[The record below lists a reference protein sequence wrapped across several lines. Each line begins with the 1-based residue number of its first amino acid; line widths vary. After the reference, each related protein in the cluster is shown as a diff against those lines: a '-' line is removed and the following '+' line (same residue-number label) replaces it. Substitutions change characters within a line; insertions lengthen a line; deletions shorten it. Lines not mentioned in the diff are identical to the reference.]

1 MSNTLSPEALALAS
15 AAVVAKYTAKAWH
28 AVPQGTTDRVQSSSA
43 HKKLLAFVPQY
54 EDATFVWINAHPTW
68 TAKKPIY
75 VWMEDE
81 PGSDRKAGHVE
92 SIPKGWSGSRVANA
106 PRIVF
111 IITGSVTQNI
121 ATARRWLGTKSL
133 RGHWLSGQHHQAAA
147 AHMEFMAQYLN
158 QSLGKDEALI
168 KAVVE
173 HSASVGCC
181 LTYQEAHFVGDFA
194 VGHLFN
200 DGAVTPLWC
209 DARAEAQGATKQDD
223 GTWV

>member
-1 MSNTLSPEALALAS
+1 MSNTFSPEALAS
-15 AAVVAKYTAKAWH
+15 AESLTGCTAKAYRT
-28 AVPQGTTDRVQSSSA
+28 VPQGTTDRVRSSAA

-54 EDATFVWINAHPTW
+54 KGVAPVWIDTHPTW
-68 TAKKPIY
+68 TEENPVY

-92 SIPKGWSGSRVANA
+92 TILKGWGDNRATGA
-106 PRIVF
+106 QRIVF
-111 IITGSVTQNI
+111 IITGSVTQND
-121 ATARRWLGTKSL
+121 AAARRWLGTKSL
-133 RGHWLSGQHHQAAA
+133 RGHWLSSRY
-147 AHMEFMAQYLN
+147 MELTAYYPKESLN
-158 QSLGKDEALI
+158 KDSPLVEAF
-168 KAVVE
+168 AE
-173 HSASVGCC
+173 CNASVGCC
-181 LTYQEAHFVGDFA
+181 LTYQQAHFVGDFA